1 MIELYSHLRAPSEC
15 HRLFNLLFGSKQEIL
30 RLQILGIE
38 KIMSKLPSTSLPS
51 LQFSE
56 LQNVNKKKHTKSLRL
71 QTTEAQSKI
80 LYTLWSL
87 NQQSSQMQHLPF

>member
-1 MIELYSHLRAPSEC
+1 MDNEWLKLIMIKLYSHLRAPSEC

-30 RLQILGIE
+30 RLQILGA

-56 LQNVNKKKHTKSLRL
+56 LQNVKKKKREVSS
-71 QTTEAQSKI
+71 ASNN
-80 LYTLWSL
+80 WSTV
-87 NQQSSQMQHLPF
+87 